1 MLTRRGFAGAALGA
15 LTVPAAAQEAAKPRL
30 IVYKA
35 SGCSCCEVWIKS
47 MWRAGYAPQVIV
59 VDDLS
64 PQWRSRGVPDQLSSC
79 HMGLVGGYVTVGH
92 VPPAD
97 VDRLLRER
105 PKAIGV
111 SVPGMP
117 DGSPGME
124 RPDGKTEPYET
135 LLMLPGGKYRV
146 YARH

>member
-1 MLTRRGFAGAALGA
+1 MLTRRNFAGALGGLA
-15 LTVPAAAQEAAKPRL
+15 VPSAAGAAAKRPL
-30 IVYKA
+30 TVYKA
-35 SGCSCCEVWIKS
+35 SGCSCCDGWIKT
-47 MWRAGYAPQVIV
+47 MWRAGYAPNVIV

-64 PQWRSRGVPDQLSSC
+64 PQWRRRGVPDALSSC
-79 HMGLVGGYVTVGH
+79 HMGVVDGYVTVGH

-97 VDRLLRER
+97 VDRMLRER
-105 PKAIGV
+105 PKAIGI

-124 RPDGKTEPYET
+124 RPDAKTEPYGT